1 MLRRYSLGGGP
12 SASFAFKLGVA
23 YGFAAGSGV
32 NRFYQI
38 GMLAMIFDSFKII
51 AKRINFLGFVIF
63 SNISALDAVCFLSIT
78 GSTASGRNS
87 GSLS

>member
-1 MLRRYSLGGGP
+1 MLFSYFLVGDP
-12 SASFAFKLGVA
+12 FAFEAFKLGIAFGV
-23 YGFAAGSGV
+23 AAGSGV
-32 NRFYQI
+32 NGFYQI
-38 GMLAMIFDSFKII
+38 VMQAMIVTGLFF

-63 SNISALDAVCFLSIT
+63 SNISALDAVCFFSIT